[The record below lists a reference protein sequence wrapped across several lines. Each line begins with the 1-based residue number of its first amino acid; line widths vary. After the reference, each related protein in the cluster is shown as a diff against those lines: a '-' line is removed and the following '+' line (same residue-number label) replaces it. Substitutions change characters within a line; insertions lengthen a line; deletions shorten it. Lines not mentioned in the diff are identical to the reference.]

1 MIAKSLFDL
10 SITQKLL
17 KAYTTTLFI
26 VIIFCIS
33 KILCG
38 QHFFKPFEDLLPEF
52 LLSLMSLLLKI
63 LLPILSSLKNEAL
76 KSEHDYT
83 NAAH

>member
-26 VIIFCIS
+26 VIIFCIC

-38 QHFFKPFEDLLPEF
+38 KHFFEPFEDFLPDF

-63 LLPILSSLKNEAL
+63 LLSILSSLENEPL
-76 KSEHDYT
+76 KSEHDYANT
-83 NAAH
+83 AH